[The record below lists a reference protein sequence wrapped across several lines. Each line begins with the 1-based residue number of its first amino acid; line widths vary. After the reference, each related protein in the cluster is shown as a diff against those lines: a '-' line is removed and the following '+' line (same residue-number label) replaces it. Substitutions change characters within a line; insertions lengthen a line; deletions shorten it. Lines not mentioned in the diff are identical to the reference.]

1 MISRRSL
8 MALVSVLALGVP
20 AAGIAHAK
28 EWKTVTVGVEGAFP
42 PFNAT
47 TPSGELE
54 GFDLDVA
61 KEVCKRAEL
70 DCKIVAQDWDSQI
83 PSLVAGKFDVV
94 LTMGPNPKRREVIDF
109 TDPYAITPNT
119 FLVSAD
125 GPLAEL
131 PHTGEHLSID
141 TEEGKQALKDLKD
154 VLKGSTLGASLST
167 SQLQFVEENFKDV
180 ATVRSYK
187 GSEQSQ
193 LDLKG
198 GRLDGQ
204 FDNVVFVVDRAKKSG
219 GALKV
224 SGPLLTGGIMATN
237 VCMGIRKNEPELQA
251 ILNKAIDSMR
261 DDGTLKQMSEKWF
274 GADVSPRT

>member
-1 MISRRSL
+1 MINRRSL
-8 MALVSVLALGVP
+8 MAFVSVLALGVP
-20 AAGIAHAK
+20 AAGIAQAK
-28 EWKTVTVGVEGAFP
+28 EWKTVTIGVEGAFP

-47 TPSGELE
+47 TSNGELE

-61 KEVCKRAEL
+61 KEVCARAKLE
-70 DCKIVAQDWDSQI
+70 CNIVAQDWDSQI
-83 PSLVAGKFDVV
+83 PSLVAGKFDAV

-125 GPLAEL
+125 GPLANL
-131 PHTGEHLSID
+131 PHTGEHLSVD
-141 TEEGKQALKDLKD
+141 TDEGKQALKDLKD
-154 VLKGSTLGASLST
+154 ALKGMTLGASLST
-167 SQLQFVEENFKDV
+167 SQLQFVEENFKDET
-180 ATVRSYK
+180 TVRSYK
-187 GSEQSQ
+187 GSEQIQ

-204 FDNVVFVVDRAKKSG
+204 FDNVVFVVDRAKKSN

-224 SGPLLTGGIMATN
+224 AGPLLTGGIMATN
-237 VCMGIRKNEPELQA
+237 VCIGIRKNEPELQA
-251 ILNKAIDSMR
+251 ILDKAIGSMR

-274 GADVSPRT
+274 GADLSPRT

>member
-1 MISRRSL
+1 MINRRSL
-8 MALVSVLALGVP
+8 MAFVSVLALGVP
-20 AAGIAHAK
+20 AAGIAQAK
-28 EWKTVTVGVEGAFP
+28 EWKTVTIGVEGAFP

-47 TPSGELE
+47 TSNGELE

-61 KEVCKRAEL
+61 KEVCVRAKLE
-70 DCKIVAQDWDSQI
+70 CNIVAQDWDSQI
-83 PSLVAGKFDVV
+83 PSLVAGKFDAV

-125 GPLAEL
+125 GPLVNL
-131 PHTGEHLSID
+131 PHAGEHLSVD
-141 TEEGKQALKDLKD
+141 TDEGKQALKDLKEA
-154 VLKGSTLGASLST
+154 LKGMTLGASLST
-167 SQLQFVEENFKDV
+167 SQLQFVEESFKDE

-204 FDNVVFVVDRAKKSG
+204 FDNVVFVVDRAKKSN

-224 SGPLLTGGIMATN
+224 AGPLLTGGIMATN
-237 VCMGIRKNEPELQA
+237 VCIGIRKNEPELQA

-274 GADVSPRT
+274 GADVSPRI

>member
-1 MISRRSL
+1 MINRRSL
-8 MALVSVLALGVP
+8 MAFVSAPALGVP
-20 AAGIAHAK
+20 AAGIAQAK
-28 EWKTVTVGVEGAFP
+28 EWKTVTIGVEGAFP

-47 TPSGELE
+47 TSNGELE

-61 KEVCKRAEL
+61 KEVCARAKLE
-70 DCKIVAQDWDSQI
+70 CNIVAQDWDSQI
-83 PSLVAGKFDVV
+83 PSLVAGKFDAV

-125 GPLAEL
+125 GPLANL
-131 PHTGEHLSID
+131 PHTGEHLSVD
-141 TEEGKQALKDLKD
+141 TDEGKQALKDLKD
-154 VLKGSTLGASLST
+154 ALKGMTLGASLST
-167 SQLQFVEENFKDV
+167 SQLQFVEENFKDET
-180 ATVRSYK
+180 TVRSYK
-187 GSEQSQ
+187 GSEQIQ

-204 FDNVVFVVDRAKKSG
+204 FDNVVFVVDRAKKSN

-224 SGPLLTGGIMATN
+224 AGPLLTGGIMATN
-237 VCMGIRKNEPELQA
+237 VCIGIRKNEPELQA
-251 ILNKAIDSMR
+251 ILDKAIGSMR

-274 GADVSPRT
+274 GADLSPRT